1 MTKGT
6 LLPFDPRS
14 KLIVTLVAIVV
25 LMIFGHWPA
34 LVGALGLMIVL
45 VLTLNLGRAWLGLLK
60 GLGFAAV
67 TFFIILWLTF
77 DLTEALA
84 GTFRLLTIGTV
95 FFLFFQ
101 TTAPEDLSNALVKWG
116 VPYAFAFLL
125 SASLQFVHVIA
136 HRAANIR
143 DAQRARGIPLEGGM
157 GILRH
162 LPALAGPLLIQ
173 AFKLSDELAEA
184 MEARGFGAPGRRFR
198 HEPCFRPIDWIIVA
212 ISITILM
219 IVFWIR

>member
-77 DLTEALA
+77 DLIEALA
-84 GTFRLLTIGTV
+84 RDVSSADHRYG
-95 FFLFFQ
+95 
-101 TTAPEDLSNALVKWG
+101 
-116 VPYAFAFLL
+116 LL
-125 SASLQFVHVIA
+125 SLLPDHCSRGSVECIGQVGCALCLCFSSQRITPIRPCHGPPSRKHPRCSASTRHSSGGWDGNPAPFASTRRPPPHS
-136 HRAANIR
+136 
-143 DAQRARGIPLEGGM
+143 GI
-157 GILRH
+157 
-162 LPALAGPLLIQ
+162 
-173 AFKLSDELAEA
+173 
-184 MEARGFGAPGRRFR
+184 
-198 HEPCFRPIDWIIVA
+198 
-212 ISITILM
+212 
-219 IVFWIR
+219 